1 MSCYK
6 HYISEISAIKL
17 KYLKW
22 GEKERKSSENTLESN
37 AYMIN
42 TQVNKDI
49 IQIV

>member
-22 GEKERKSSENTLESN
+22 GEKREEVK
-37 AYMIN
+37 
-42 TQVNKDI
+42 
-49 IQIV
+49 